1 MKLRQ
6 SGRSN
11 RSEILSHGAADMI
24 MVVADT
30 YAHKVKDQATRGEAD
45 KAVKDLRTRISYTQT
60 IYLYILT

>member
-1 MKLRQ
+1 MV
-6 SGRSN
+6 
-11 RSEILSHGAADMI
+11 
-24 MVVADT
+24 MVVADM

>member
-6 SGRSN
+6 SG
-11 RSEILSHGAADMI
+11 RSEILSHGAADMVR
-24 MVVADT
+24 VVADT

-60 IYLYILT
+60 IYLYILI